1 MTKKK
6 TTPKKRGRPRK
17 KQPEM
22 EVADGKSD
30 IEKAE
35 SLESLIGVAKRDP
48 FSLANGSDF
57 EGSLNSMNLTE
68 MQEVA
73 VRAGVFPSGTK
84 TTLKGKLLK
93 EFKARA
99 MGKYKKAKVE
109 KPSIDPSSK
118 AADDLLKLINE

>member
-84 TTLKGKLLK
+84 TTLKGKQN
-93 EFKARA
+93 A
-99 MGKYKKAKVE
+99 
-109 KPSIDPSSK
+109 
-118 AADDLLKLINE
+118 

>member
-109 KPSIDPSSK
+109 KPSINPSSE

>member
-1 MTKKK
+1 
-6 TTPKKRGRPRK
+6 
-17 KQPEM
+17 M
-22 EVADGKSD
+22 EIADGKSD

-35 SLESLIGVAKRDP
+35 NLEALIGVAKRDP
-48 FSLANGSDF
+48 FSLASGADF

-68 MQEVA
+68 MQEIA

-84 TTLKGKLLK
+84 TTLKSKLLK

-109 KPSIDPSSK
+109 KTSIDPNSK

>member
-1 MTKKK
+1 MTKQKN
-6 TTPKKRGRPRK
+6 TPKKRGRPRK

-22 EVADGKSD
+22 EIADGKSD

-35 SLESLIGVAKRDP
+35 NLGNLIGMAKRDP
-48 FSLANGSDF
+48 FQLSNGSDF
-57 EGSLNSMNLTE
+57 EDSLSSMNLTE
-68 MQEVA
+68 MQEIA

-84 TTLKGKLLK
+84 TTLRNKLLK

-109 KPSIDPSSK
+109 RVSVDPKSK
-118 AADDLLKLINE
+118 AADDLLKLING